1 MILNA
6 NEGSHGVCGEQMNN
20 VHDCLRCEAFS
31 KFRFG
36 IGLGRLGCCVL
47 VGHLTVDNLPT
58 VGPKIL
64 IEMFIPLEID

>member
-1 MILNA
+1 MRETDEQCTSLVMMR
-6 NEGSHGVCGEQMNN
+6 GV
-20 VHDCLRCEAFS
+20 L

-58 VGPKIL
+58 VGPKIM
-64 IEMFIPLEID
+64 IETFIPLEID